1 LGGLAESLDGPVVGS
16 FPVDGEGTEFFFGKI
31 EGLLSEGESL
41 LSESGVFEFIDAVI
55 NVGPVV
61 SKAED
66 VGSLERRLF
75 DEGGYSSDHFNWEKG
90 KNYK

>member
-1 LGGLAESLDGPVVGS
+1 MGGLAESFDGPVVGS

-31 EGLLSEGESL
+31 EGLLSECESL
-41 LSESGVFEFIDAVI
+41 LSESGVFEFINAVI

-66 VGSLERRLF
+66 VGSMEGGLF
-75 DEGGYSSDHFNWEKG
+75 DEGGYSSDHFN
-90 KNYK
+90 